1 MRFKAI
7 SDAVGTVMV
16 FFSLTLII
24 PLLVGIIY
32 HEPLIKLFKTFILPA
47 ILSVLLGGVM
57 KLYGEGRSR
66 DIRYREA
73 LATVSLSWLL
83 MSFVGALP
91 YLLSGMMSSFTN
103 AYFESMS
110 GFTATGATV
119 IEDLTAYPLS
129 LLFWRSFTQWIGGM
143 GVVVLSVAILTALL
157 GGGRAGNLLM
167 RGEVPGHTYTKLAPR
182 VAETAKILWVIYA
195 VFTGVETLLLMAL
208 GVGPFDALTH
218 SFTTLAGGGFSPR
231 PGNIEYFAGYAYAPL
246 IEVVLMVFM
255 IAGST
260 NFVLHYRLIFKRDVK
275 GYIRSS
281 EFRVY
286 MGILAL
292 ATMAVMAD
300 LVVHSHLSVLT
311 ALRESSFQVVS
322 IMSTTGYNS
331 VDFGMWPA
339 LSQFLL
345 FFLLFTGAMSGSTSG
360 SIKLARFMIVF
371 KSGKKSLYRLLH
383 RRSQV
388 MVRVG
393 GEVIADEVIDSVGI
407 FIVLYL
413 LAFIIASLA
422 LTAMHLDFVTSLSA
436 VATCIGN
443 VGPGL
448 GLVGPASTFLTI
460 PPPGRWVLITVMW
473 LGRLEIIPCLILF
486 FPETYRR

>member
-1 MRFKAI
+1 
-7 SDAVGTVMV
+7 
-16 FFSLTLII
+16 
-24 PLLVGIIY
+24 
-32 HEPLIKLFKTFILPA
+32 
-47 ILSVLLGGVM
+47 
-57 KLYGEGRSR
+57 
-66 DIRYREA
+66 
-73 LATVSLSWLL
+73 
-83 MSFVGALP
+83 
-91 YLLSGMMSSFTN
+91 
-103 AYFESMS
+103 
-110 GFTATGATV
+110 
-119 IEDLTAYPLS
+119 
-129 LLFWRSFTQWIGGM
+129 
-143 GVVVLSVAILTALL
+143 
-157 GGGRAGNLLM
+157 
-167 RGEVPGHTYTKLAPR
+167 
-182 VAETAKILWVIYA
+182 
-195 VFTGVETLLLMAL
+195 
-208 GVGPFDALTH
+208 
-218 SFTTLAGGGFSPR
+218 
-231 PGNIEYFAGYAYAPL
+231 
-246 IEVVLMVFM
+246 
-255 IAGST
+255 
-260 NFVLHYRLIFKRDVK
+260 
-275 GYIRSS
+275 
-281 EFRVY
+281 

-360 SIKLARFMIVF
+360 SIKLARFMIIF

-443 VGPGL
+443 VGSGL
-448 GLVGPASTFLTI
+448 GLVGPASTFLTV

>member
-32 HEPLIKLFKTFILPA
+32 HEPLIELLKTFILPA

-157 GGGRAGNLLM
+157 GGGR
-167 RGEVPGHTYTKLAPR
+167 
-182 VAETAKILWVIYA
+182 
-195 VFTGVETLLLMAL
+195 
-208 GVGPFDALTH
+208 
-218 SFTTLAGGGFSPR
+218 
-231 PGNIEYFAGYAYAPL
+231 
-246 IEVVLMVFM
+246 
-255 IAGST
+255 
-260 NFVLHYRLIFKRDVK
+260 
-275 GYIRSS
+275 
-281 EFRVY
+281 
-286 MGILAL
+286 
-292 ATMAVMAD
+292 
-300 LVVHSHLSVLT
+300 
-311 ALRESSFQVVS
+311 
-322 IMSTTGYNS
+322 
-331 VDFGMWPA
+331 
-339 LSQFLL
+339 
-345 FFLLFTGAMSGSTSG
+345 
-360 SIKLARFMIVF
+360 
-371 KSGKKSLYRLLH
+371 
-383 RRSQV
+383 
-388 MVRVG
+388 
-393 GEVIADEVIDSVGI
+393 
-407 FIVLYL
+407 
-413 LAFIIASLA
+413 
-422 LTAMHLDFVTSLSA
+422 
-436 VATCIGN
+436 
-443 VGPGL
+443 
-448 GLVGPASTFLTI
+448 
-460 PPPGRWVLITVMW
+460 
-473 LGRLEIIPCLILF
+473 
-486 FPETYRR
+486 